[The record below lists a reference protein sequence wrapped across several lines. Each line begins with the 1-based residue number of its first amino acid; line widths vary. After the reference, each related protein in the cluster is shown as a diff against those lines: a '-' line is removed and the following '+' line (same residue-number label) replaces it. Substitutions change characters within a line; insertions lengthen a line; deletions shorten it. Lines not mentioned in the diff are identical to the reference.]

1 MFLFLLHCAWYC
13 VERVYTLL
21 SYVSFFKWSIISI
34 INKTTRVFFHLR
46 VSRTDFVRHFGEPPF
61 TYSRPVL
68 SSTGNSKG
76 GTRPGRGADE
86 SPDRVSSRGDLSP
99 GELLSTRTVGQG
111 KRFCVFVSGYLHGA
125 RPRNEGQNWERVP
138 GIPQTNDGIRQKK
151 DHVFRAIL

>member
-1 MFLFLLHCAWYC
+1 MCSYSSYTVLDIVWR
-13 VERVYTLL
+13 EYTLY
-21 SYVSFFKWSIISI
+21 YVSFLKLSPLSI
-34 INKTTRVFFHLR
+34 INKTKKQVFFHLR

-86 SPDRVSSRGDLSP
+86 SPDRVSSRGDLST

-111 KRFCVFVSGYLHGA
+111 KRFCVSVSGYLHGA
-125 RPRNEGQNWERVP
+125 RPRNEGQN
-138 GIPQTNDGIRQKK
+138 
-151 DHVFRAIL
+151 